1 MLALHTELPW
11 LFLFLFTML
20 LVELQLRY
28 CLPCLRAAVK
38 VAQSGIIV
46 IALRLWLDSGFV
58 QGEQWAAT
66 LRTLVNASI
75 TGASHGER
83 PS

>member
-1 MLALHTELPW
+1 MLAPYAELPW

-28 CLPCLRAAVK
+28 CLPCLRATVK
-38 VAQSGIIV
+38 VAQSGLIV
-46 IALRLWLDSGFV
+46 LALRVWLDSGFV
-58 QGEQWAAT
+58 QGEQWATT
-66 LRTLVNASI
+66 LRSLVNASV

-83 PS
+83 PT